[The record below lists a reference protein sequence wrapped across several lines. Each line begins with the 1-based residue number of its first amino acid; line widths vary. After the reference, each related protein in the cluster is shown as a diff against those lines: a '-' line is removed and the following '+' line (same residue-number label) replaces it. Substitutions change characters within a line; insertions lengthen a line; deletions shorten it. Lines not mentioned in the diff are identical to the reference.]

1 MFQSGKVKLS
11 GGTVNDL
18 TPDTIL
24 YGKGF
29 NITNIDYNNITTN
42 ALVFEH
48 PLSIVNRYVTEGEPT
63 TSNYVSI
70 DLSNYYNSNIINSIL
85 FLKQDKLKPVKPII
99 IDNSNNISIDLSAT
113 GWTSNL
119 TTNVVYSTS
128 IDSKFGIGT
137 SIPLS
142 KLHIAN
148 DNLTISKYNNNFNIG
163 YDTQLDFI
171 LSTCNNTISKQFY
184 INNSAP
190 NNSLYIDN
198 YGSVIINYEK
208 NTYDNSY
215 KLNVNGAINALSY
228 SSNGTLLDFSK
239 YALKTELI
247 NIDFENIAIKC
258 IGSNIKNIDY
268 NNININRPIFDPL
281 AFNNNY
287 NNISINKSYLGWINN
302 SNNSVVSVLQSNIG
316 IGTSIPLGKLHIG
329 STNTREDGNI
339 IISKTELDSITNLV
353 NYNYNFK
360 IGYDV
365 NNNFTLGS
373 YVKNTSYIWKKH
385 ITIANNTI
393 ENALVIT
400 SSNIGIGNTSP
411 IGILHI
417 GSTNNTSDGNIIISK
432 TTGNTNTNFKIAYD
446 NFNNFSFGSFAN
458 NIWIKQLSI
467 HNKSPSNS
475 LYINSNGFIGIGNST
490 PIGLFHIG
498 STIDNSDGNII
509 ISKTY
514 NNINSNIKFGYD
526 DKNNITIGSFNI
538 NGNGWNKQ
546 LVINNNAPSYSLSID
561 SNANVGIGTFEPL
574 ATLHLGSINNI
585 CDSTIIISKTTSSNL
600 NMKIGYDSNNNFTL
614 GSYSTNK
621 IWNKQ
626 ILINNDA
633 LEYSLVIDS
642 NGNIGIGKINDINY
656 KLDIS
661 GSLKTID
668 CLIENNLNVNN
679 IINNND
685 ISTNNLNVFNN
696 INCANDINFKNAYC
710 TNINNKNELIS
721 KSINVDDININSNV
735 NASNINTNY
744 LNVLSNIISYN
755 HVTENSTIN
764 SNLRTSNIITQNL
777 NSTSNILTSNI
788 RSSNGIINELQ
799 VNNIRVNNSINSSN
813 LTTTNI
819 NNTNRINTSAI
830 FTSNIYS
837 TTIGIN
843 NNNPIGHLHVGNSN
857 LNRNINLLLLEA
869 TNNIYKIGYDT
880 NNNFIIGDFTSNIW
894 NKQFYINK
902 NASSNSL
909 VIDSNGNV
917 GINTSIIN
925 YNLDINGSTNSR
937 SLFKNGDV
945 VLSSNEINSS
955 ISTALI
961 PYITSNDANVRFPT
975 NTYLSS
981 TLTTLQNDISLKISK
996 AFTIDANVYAA
1007 ESRFPPVPYD
1017 EGSYTT
1023 TGINTINYFGIGEC
1037 YKCSFTASGTDIGD
1051 GQYNIYTSSAFRNNA
1066 RNVSNLFDYTL
1077 TTANKPYYF
1086 KDNLYRISTVNSI
1099 STNVYIGNSYIS
1111 DSKYKGDFIVVE
1123 FPKPILLTKFRF
1135 YINTSSPTNNIFK
1148 APSKWKCYGS
1158 NDAITFTYI
1167 IAASSF
1173 INILTENNYKFYD
1186 VNTDSGTNTIRYYEM
1201 IINTINVIPYKYIAF
1216 VISKLVGN
1224 EATALVL
1231 SRLELYGRELLQ
1243 PIFVSSNVLNNY
1255 LLNYI
1260 TREDLLATSNYL
1272 LNYLTVVS
1280 PLVKTGNTISINL
1293 ESALF
1298 ADSTNESILGISNLI
1313 AQYINDRINTD
1324 KWVQT
1329 SANNLYYNNGL
1340 VCIGS
1345 NYFDPQYLFSVNGNV
1360 KVANIN
1366 CSIVNSTTLKG
1377 DGSLITNINYNNLM
1391 NLPNLNN
1398 IGSWIYKNSNVYSLL
1413 TANVGIGYSSTSTL
1427 DNNKLKVNGNIFSSG
1442 NVIATNLLE
1451 GTTKLSDKYL
1461 QIDTASSLYLLKSGD
1476 RISTLG
1482 INTDPPTLTDSYSLN
1497 VNGSI
1502 YSANTINAASNIQE
1516 NGENLSSRYLSITT
1530 ADNNYLRLGG
1540 GSIYALAIGG
1550 PYNINSVNK
1559 LYVYGSI
1566 YSTTNINAVSNIQ
1579 ENGENLSSKYLTI
1592 INASNNYL
1600 PFLGGNITS
1609 NLTINSNV
1617 SIGTNV
1623 ISDSYSLFVN
1633 GSIYSSSN
1641 INAISNIQENGEN
1654 LSSKY
1659 LTIINASNNY
1669 LPFSGG
1675 NITSNL
1681 TINSNVSIGTNVI
1694 SDSYSLFVNGSIYSS
1709 NDLYENCE
1717 KLTDKYLSINNAS
1730 NIYLLNIGGNING
1743 SLNISKFLNVSSN
1756 ITCGSNITCS
1766 SNIYTSNLETSNINN
1781 YGSLNTNG
1789 NVNINGGIINQ
1800 VASGIGISNVFNANM
1815 IINNNL
1821 NVNSN
1826 IICGS
1831 TITCSSNIYTS
1842 NLETSN
1848 INNYGSLNT
1857 TGNVNIN
1864 GGVINQVVGS
1874 SGISNVFNANMI
1886 INNNLNVNS
1895 NITCGSNITCSSNIY
1910 TSNLETFNI
1919 NNYGSLNTNE
1929 NVNINGGVINQVAS
1943 GIGISN
1949 VFNANMI
1956 INNNLNVN
1964 SNITCGSNITCSS
1977 NIYTSNLE
1985 TSNINNYGSLNT
1997 NGNVNINGGVINQV
2011 AGSSGISN
2019 VFNAN
2024 TIINNNLNVNSNITC
2039 GSNIT
2044 CSSNIYTSNLE
2055 SSNINSF
2062 NIICN
2067 SIQTCNLK
2075 TLLPIET
2082 CNINNY
2088 GLINSTGDIYIGG
2101 NILQSGNQTN
2111 HFTGNIN
2118 IGTITDKNNILFVG
2132 GSINCSSNINANSN
2146 IYTSNLE
2153 TSNIN
2158 NNGSLNTS
2166 SLIINGTISQ
2176 PVNADIYLSGNIG
2189 IGITSSVF
2197 YKLFV
2202 NGDICCLD
2210 NIITYGNFQENG
2222 VNISNKY
2229 LGISTASNTYLPLI
2243 GGIITSNLTINSN
2256 VGIGTTPSALYSLNV
2271 NGDINSYKNIYTSSN
2286 FIENGVKLE
2295 DKYLTLSGGIITSN
2309 LTINSNLGIGTTP
2322 STLYS
2327 LNVNGSIYTSSNFIE
2342 NGVKLEDKYLTLS
2355 GGIITSNL
2363 TINSNLGIGTTP
2375 STLYSL
2381 NANGSIYT
2389 SSNFIENGVKLEDK
2403 YLTLSGGIITSNLT
2417 INSNLGIGT
2426 TPSALYSLNANGS
2439 IYTSSNF
2446 IENGVKLEDKYLTLS
2461 GGIITSNL
2469 TINSNLGIGT
2479 TPSSLYSL
2487 NVNGSIYTSSN
2498 FIENGVKLEDKYLTL
2513 SGGIIPSNLTI
2524 NSNLGIGTT
2533 PSALYSLNANG
2544 DINSYKNIYTSSN
2557 FIENGVKLE
2566 DKYLTLSGG
2575 IITSNL
2581 TINSNLGIG
2590 TTPSSLYSLNANGSI
2605 YTSSNFIENGVK
2617 LEDKYLNIIDA
2628 SNIYFPIANFTNE
2641 VLNNQHNLQKKYGIK
2656 VVCSTIVILN
2666 NVTYYKHDINL
2677 LTYTRLRDD
2686 NTSGSSYRVF
2696 SLKCF
2701 STTGIFNSMILNKTP
2716 SILQYDIYMSNY
2728 NASISVCAIG
2738 FPNNYYLNKITS
2750 GDIFILRTNNFNYI
2764 SILAKTIN
2772 TTVCCIISDF
2782 LF

>member
-24 YGKGF
+24 YGKGG

-85 FLKQDKLKPVKPII
+85 FFKQDKLIPITPI
-99 IDNSNNISIDLSAT
+99 LIDNSNNISVDLSAT

-128 IDSKFGIGT
+128 IESKFGIGT
-137 SIPLS
+137 TIPLS

-148 DNLTISKYNNNFNIG
+148 DNLTISKYYNNFNIG

-171 LSTCNNTISKQFY
+171 LSTCNSTISKQFY
-184 INNSAP
+184 INNNAP

-208 NTYDNSY
+208 HTYDNSY

-268 NNININRPIFDPL
+268 DNININRPIFDNQ
-281 AFNNNY
+281 AFIIDD

-302 SNNSVVSVLQSNIG
+302 SNNSIVSVLQSNVG

-385 ITIANNTI
+385 ISIANNTI

-400 SSNIGIGNTSP
+400 NSNIGIGNTTP

-432 TTGNTNTNFKIAYD
+432 TTANTNTNFKIAYD
-446 NFNNFSFGSFAN
+446 DFNNFSFGSFISN
-458 NIWIKQLSI
+458 NYWIKQLSI
-467 HNKSPSNS
+467 HNQSPSNS

-490 PIGLFHIG
+490 PISLFHIG

-526 DKNNITIGSFNI
+526 DKNNITIGSFDV
-538 NGNGWNKQ
+538 NGNGNNWKKQ
-546 LVINNNAPSYSLSID
+546 LVINNNAPSYSLFID
-561 SNANVGIGTFEPL
+561 SNANIGIGTFEPL
-574 ATLHLGSINNI
+574 ATLHLGSISNI
-585 CDSTIIISKTTSSNL
+585 CDSTIIISKTTSTNL
-600 NMKIGYDSNNNFTL
+600 NMKIGYDSNNNFSF

-633 LEYSLVIDS
+633 LAYSLVIDS

-656 KLDIS
+656 KLDIN
-661 GSLKTID
+661 GPLKTTY

-679 IINNND
+679 IINSND

-710 TNINNKNELIS
+710 TNINNENKLVS
-721 KSINVDDININSNV
+721 KSINVDDININLNV

-755 HVTENSTIN
+755 QTTENSIIN
-764 SNLRTSNIITQNL
+764 SNLRTSNILTQNL

-830 FTSNIYS
+830 FTSNIYT

-843 NNNPIGHLHVGNSN
+843 NNNPIGYLHVGNSN

-869 TNNIYKIGYDT
+869 TNNIYKVGYDT

-909 VIDSNGNV
+909 VIDINGNV
-917 GINTSIIN
+917 GINTSVIN
-925 YNLDINGSTNSR
+925 YNLDVNGSINSS
-937 SLFKNGDV
+937 SLFKNGDI
-945 VLSSNEINSS
+945 VLSSTEINSS

-1007 ESRFPPVPYD
+1007 ESRFPSVPFD
-1017 EGSYTT
+1017 DGSYTT
-1023 TGINTINYFGIGEC
+1023 TGADTINYYGIGEC
-1037 YKCSFTASGTDIGD
+1037 HKCSFTVSSTDIGD
-1051 GQYNIYTSSAFRNNA
+1051 GQYNIYTSSAFGNNA
-1066 RNVSNLFDYTL
+1066 KNVSNLFDYTL
-1077 TTANKPYYF
+1077 TTANRPYTFNY
-1086 KDNLYRISTVNSI
+1086 NQYAISTVNNI
-1099 STNVYIGNSYIS
+1099 STNVYIGDSYIS
-1111 DSKYKGDFIVVE
+1111 DSIYKGDFIVVE
-1123 FPKPILLTKFRF
+1123 LPTQILLTKFRF
-1135 YINTSSPTNNIFK
+1135 YINTSSPTNNIYK

-1167 IAASSF
+1167 LAASSF
-1173 INILTENNYKFYD
+1173 INILKEGNYKFYD
-1186 VNTDSGTNTIRYYEM
+1186 VTTASGANTVRYYEM
-1201 IINTINVIPYKYIAF
+1201 IINTVNNVIPYKYIAF

-1224 EATALVL
+1224 DATALVL
-1231 SRLELYGRELLQ
+1231 SRLELYGRELLR

-1255 LLNYI
+1255 LLNYS
-1260 TREDLLATSNYL
+1260 TKEELVTTSNYL

-1298 ADSTNESILGISNLI
+1298 SNNTNESILSISNLI
-1313 AQYINDRINTD
+1313 AQYINDRVNTD

-1329 SANNLYYNNGL
+1329 SVNNLYYNNGI
-1340 VCIGS
+1340 VCIGTD
-1345 NYFDPQYLFSVNGNV
+1345 YFDPQYLFRVNGNV
-1360 KVANIN
+1360 KVENID

-1377 DGSLITNINYNNLM
+1377 DGSLITNISYNNLT
-1391 NLPNLNN
+1391 NLPNLNS
-1398 IGSWIYKNSNVYSLL
+1398 IGAWIYNSTNVYSVL
-1413 TANVGIGYSSTSTL
+1413 TANVGIGYTSTATL
-1427 DNNKLKVNGNIFSSG
+1427 DNKLKVNGNIFSSG
-1442 NVIATNLLE
+1442 NIIATNLLE
-1451 GTTKLSDKYL
+1451 GSVKLSDKYL
-1461 QIDTASSLYLLKSGD
+1461 QIATASSLYLLKSGG

-1482 INTDPPTLTDSYSLN
+1482 INTDPPTLDDSYSLD

-1502 YSANTINAASNIQE
+1502 YSANTINAALNIQE
-1516 NGENLSSRYLSITT
+1516 NGVNLISKYLTITN
-1530 ADNNYLRLGG
+1530 ANNNYLPLIG
-1540 GSIYALAIGG
+1540 GSIYALSIGG
-1550 PYNINSVNK
+1550 PYNTNNANK

-1566 YSTTNINAVSNIQ
+1566 YSTTIINAVSNIQ
-1579 ENGENLSSKYLTI
+1579 ENGVNLSSKYLTI
-1592 INASNNYL
+1592 NNANNNYL
-1600 PFLGGNITS
+1600 PFSGGNITSNLSINSNVSIGTTVISNSYSLFVNGSIYSTTTINAVSNIQENGVNLISKYLTITNANNNYLPFSGGNIIS

-1617 SIGTNV
+1617 SIGTTV
-1623 ISDSYSLFVN
+1623 ISNSYSLFVN
-1633 GSIYSSSN
+1633 GSIYASSN
-1641 INAISNIQENGEN
+1641 INAVSNIQENGVN

-1659 LTIINASNNY
+1659 LTITNANNYY

-1681 TINSNVSIGTNVI
+1681 TINSNVSIGTTTI
-1694 SDSYSLFVNGSIYSS
+1694 SNSYSLLVNGSIYSS
-1709 NDLYENCE
+1709 NDLYETGIR
-1717 KLTDKYLSINNAS
+1717 LTDKYLSINNAS

-1743 SLNISKFLNVSSN
+1743 SLNINKFLNVSSN
-1756 ITCGSNITCS
+1756 IICS
-1766 SNIYTSNLETSNINN
+1766 SNIT
-1781 YGSLNTNG
+1781 
-1789 NVNINGGIINQ
+1789 
-1800 VASGIGISNVFNANM
+1800 AN
-1815 IINNNL
+1815 
-1821 NVNSN
+1821 
-1826 IICGS
+1826 
-1831 TITCSSNIYTS
+1831 
-1842 NLETSN
+1842 
-1848 INNYGSLNT
+1848 
-1857 TGNVNIN
+1857 
-1864 GGVINQVVGS
+1864 
-1874 SGISNVFNANMI
+1874 
-1886 INNNLNVNS
+1886 
-1895 NITCGSNITCSSNIY
+1895 
-1910 TSNLETFNI
+1910 
-1919 NNYGSLNTNE
+1919 
-1929 NVNINGGVINQVAS
+1929 
-1943 GIGISN
+1943 
-1949 VFNANMI
+1949 
-1956 INNNLNVN
+1956 
-1964 SNITCGSNITCSS
+1964 S

-2011 AGSSGISN
+2011 AGGNGISN

-2024 TIINNNLNVNSNITC
+2024 MIINKNLNVSSNIICSSNITV
-2039 GSNIT
+2039 N
-2044 CSSNIYTSNLE
+2044 SNIYTSNLE
-2055 SSNINSF
+2055 TSNINNYGSLNTNGNVNINGGVINQVAGGNGISNVFNANMIINKNLNVSSNIICSSNITANSNIYTSNLETSNINNYGSLNTNGNVNINGGVINQVAGGNGISNVFNANMIINKNLNVSSNIICSSNITANSNIYTSNLETSNINNYGSLNTNGNVNINGGVINQVAGGNGISNVFNANMIINKNLNVSSNIICSSNITVNSNIYTSNLETSNINNYGSLNTNGNLNINGGGINQVSNGTSNIFNANMNINNNLNVSSNITATSNIYTSNIQSSNINSF

-2067 SIQTCNLK
+2067 SIQTSNLK
-2075 TLLPIET
+2075 TLLLIET
-2082 CNINNY
+2082 YNISNN
-2088 GLINSTGDIYIGG
+2088 GFINSTGNINIGG
-2101 NILQSGNQTN
+2101 NIIQTGNQPN
-2111 HFTGNIN
+2111 YFTGNIN
-2118 IGTITDKNNILFVG
+2118 IGTITDKNKILFVG
-2132 GSINCSSNINANSN
+2132 GNINCSSNISANSN

-2166 SLIINGTISQ
+2166 SLIINGSISQ

-2202 NGDICCLD
+2202 NGNICCLN

-2243 GGIITSNLTINSN
+2243 GGIITSNLTINCN
-2256 VGIGTTPSALYSLNV
+2256 VGIGTSPLYLYSLNV

-2286 FIENGVKLE
+2286 FIENGVKLI
-2295 DKYLTLSGGIITSN
+2295 DKYLTLTGGIITSN
-2309 LTINSNLGIGTTP
+2309 LKINSNLGIGTTP
-2322 STLYS
+2322 SS
-2327 LNVNGSIYTSSNFIE
+2327 
-2342 NGVKLEDKYLTLS
+2342 
-2355 GGIITSNL
+2355 
-2363 TINSNLGIGTTP
+2363 
-2375 STLYSL
+2375 LYSL

-2389 SSNFIENGVKLEDK
+2389 SSNFIENGVKLVDK
-2403 YLTLSGGIITSNLT
+2403 YLTLTGGTITSNLT

-2446 IENGVKLEDKYLTLS
+2446 IENGINLVDKYLTLT

-2469 TINSNLGIGT
+2469 TINSNVGIGT
-2479 TPSSLYSL
+2479 SPSSLYSL
-2487 NVNGSIYTSSN
+2487 NVNGSIYTSN
-2498 FIENGVKLEDKYLTL
+2498 D
-2513 SGGIIPSNLTI
+2513 
-2524 NSNLGIGTT
+2524 
-2533 PSALYSLNANG
+2533 
-2544 DINSYKNIYTSSN
+2544 
-2557 FIENGVKLE
+2557 
-2566 DKYLTLSGG
+2566 
-2575 IITSNL
+2575 
-2581 TINSNLGIG
+2581 
-2590 TTPSSLYSLNANGSI
+2590 
-2605 YTSSNFIENGVK
+2605 FIENGVK
-2617 LEDKYLNIIDA
+2617 LEDKYLNIEDA

-2656 VVCSTIVILN
+2656 VVCNTVVVLN

-2677 LTYTRLRDD
+2677 SIYTRLKDD
-2686 NTSGSSYRVF
+2686 TTNGSLYRVF

-2728 NASISVCAIG
+2728 NNSVSVCAIG

-2750 GDIFILRTNNFNYI
+2750 GDIFILKTNNFNYI
-2764 SILAKTIN
+2764 SILAKAIN
-2772 TTVCCIISDF
+2772 TTVNCIISDF

>member
-1600 PFLGGNITS
+1600 PF
-1609 NLTINSNV
+1609 
-1617 SIGTNV
+1617 
-1623 ISDSYSLFVN
+1623 
-1633 GSIYSSSN
+1633 
-1641 INAISNIQENGEN
+1641 
-1654 LSSKY
+1654 
-1659 LTIINASNNY
+1659 
-1669 LPFSGG
+1669 SGG

-1743 SLNISKFLNVSSN
+1743 SLNISKFLNVS
-1756 ITCGSNITCS
+1756 
-1766 SNIYTSNLETSNINN
+1766 
-1781 YGSLNTNG
+1781 
-1789 NVNINGGIINQ
+1789 
-1800 VASGIGISNVFNANM
+1800 
-1815 IINNNL
+1815 
-1821 NVNSN
+1821 
-1826 IICGS
+1826 
-1831 TITCSSNIYTS
+1831 
-1842 NLETSN
+1842 
-1848 INNYGSLNT
+1848 
-1857 TGNVNIN
+1857 
-1864 GGVINQVVGS
+1864 
-1874 SGISNVFNANMI
+1874 
-1886 INNNLNVNS
+1886 
-1895 NITCGSNITCSSNIY
+1895 
-1910 TSNLETFNI
+1910 
-1919 NNYGSLNTNE
+1919 
-1929 NVNINGGVINQVAS
+1929 
-1943 GIGISN
+1943 
-1949 VFNANMI
+1949 
-1956 INNNLNVN
+1956 

-2256 VGIGTTPSALYSLNV
+2256 VGIGTTPSALYSLN
-2271 NGDINSYKNIYTSSN
+2271 
-2286 FIENGVKLE
+2286 
-2295 DKYLTLSGGIITSN
+2295 
-2309 LTINSNLGIGTTP
+2309 
-2322 STLYS
+2322 
-2327 LNVNGSIYTSSNFIE
+2327 
-2342 NGVKLEDKYLTLS
+2342 
-2355 GGIITSNL
+2355 
-2363 TINSNLGIGTTP
+2363 
-2375 STLYSL
+2375 
-2381 NANGSIYT
+2381 
-2389 SSNFIENGVKLEDK
+2389 
-2403 YLTLSGGIITSNLT
+2403 
-2417 INSNLGIGT
+2417 
-2426 TPSALYSLNANGS
+2426 
-2439 IYTSSNF
+2439 
-2446 IENGVKLEDKYLTLS
+2446 
-2461 GGIITSNL
+2461 
-2469 TINSNLGIGT
+2469 
-2479 TPSSLYSL
+2479 
-2487 NVNGSIYTSSN
+2487 
-2498 FIENGVKLEDKYLTL
+2498 
-2513 SGGIIPSNLTI
+2513 
-2524 NSNLGIGTT
+2524 
-2533 PSALYSLNANG
+2533 ANG